1 MTNNLTTLCLAYAG
15 FAALSLAMERH
26 WSDRFGREARPGRW
40 RAPLQV
46 SGAALLIASLAL
58 CLASDGFGIGLIA
71 WVGCLTAAGGALVL
85 ALTYWPKAV
94 TISGPALLGLGVLM
108 ATAGRL

>member
-1 MTNNLTTLCLAYAG
+1 MTGLTTLCLAYAG

-26 WSDRFGREARPGRW
+26 WSDRFGREAQPGRW
-40 RAPLQV
+40 RLPLQV
-46 SGAALLIASLAL
+46 LGGALLARSLGPG
-58 CLASDGFGIGLIA
+58 LASQGFGIGLVA

-85 ALTYWPKAV
+85 TLTYWPKAV

-108 ATAGRL
+108 ATVGRF